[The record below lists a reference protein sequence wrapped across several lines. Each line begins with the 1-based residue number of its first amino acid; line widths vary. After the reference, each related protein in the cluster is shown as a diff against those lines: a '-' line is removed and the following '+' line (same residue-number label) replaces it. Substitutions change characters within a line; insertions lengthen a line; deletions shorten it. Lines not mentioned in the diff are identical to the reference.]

1 MPASNVP
8 WVPPLTRLNPV
19 YPGQI
24 GVHGAWTDTG
34 LRQDQ
39 TGTIFWVNPNCTY
52 AEDGQDGTDPTH
64 PMATVAA
71 ALTKC
76 QPYRNDVIVVSPN
89 AGWQYA
95 DKTVGYTTQIAE
107 EVTVTVPG
115 VRIMGLAPSSA
126 LGVVWVPVTDSGVC
140 ITVEA
145 MDVLIE
151 GFCFSNEAPAVATP
165 TAIHALWNSAAG
177 VLLFGDNLTVRDCYF
192 GNNMSYGIQLDY
204 SWHVDIHDNR
214 FDNLVTA
221 AIHNPSVHGEPDY
234 GHIYNN
240 DFLDCADAI
249 DLPDVQFCRIHG
261 NRIKGSPAVA
271 NSFISLTGGS
281 HNVVSNN
288 WFGCTLAG
296 NQYNTTCSDSGSGMW
311 IRNHCVDGE
320 TGAAP
325 T

>member
-64 PMATVAA
+64 PLATVER
-71 ALTKC
+71 ALALC
-76 QPYRNDVIVVSPN
+76 QPHRNDVIVVSPN

-95 DKTVGYTTQIAE
+95 DKTVGYTTRVAE

-115 VRIMGLAPSSA
+115 VRIVGLSPSSS
-126 LGVVWVPVTDSGVC
+126 LGVVWEPVTNSGVC
-140 ITVEA
+140 ITVHA
-145 MDVLIE
+145 IDVLIE
-151 GFCFSNEAPAVATP
+151 GFCFSNESAVTTP
-165 TAIHALWNSAAG
+165 IGILAEWSGG
-177 VLLFGDNLTVRDCYF
+177 VTTRWGDNLTVRHCSFLHAMD
-192 GNNMSYGIQLDY
+192 YGIQLDF
-204 SWHVDIHDNR
+204 SWSADIHGNYFADITTAAIRNPSVYGDPDYTIIHDNL
-214 FDNLVTA
+214 FMNNTA
-221 AIHNPSVHGEPDY
+221 AIDLETVDRCMIY
-234 GHIYNN
+234 GNHIYGTASGTNN
-240 DFLDCADAI
+240 FI
-249 DLPDVQFCRIHG
+249 D
-261 NRIKGSPAVA
+261 
-271 NSFISLTGGS
+271 LTGGT
-281 HNVVSNN
+281 NN
-288 WFGCTLAG
+288 LVADNWLGCTLAG
-296 NQYNTTCSDSGSGMW
+296 NQYNTTCSSAASGSW
-311 IRNHCVDGE
+311 IRNHCIDGE